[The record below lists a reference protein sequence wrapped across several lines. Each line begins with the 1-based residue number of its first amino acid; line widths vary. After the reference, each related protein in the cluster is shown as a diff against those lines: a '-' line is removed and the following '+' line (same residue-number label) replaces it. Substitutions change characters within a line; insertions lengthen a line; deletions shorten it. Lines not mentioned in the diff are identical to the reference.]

1 MRLRPNEFC
10 PIHRSM
16 SCCGRELMPRPKLI
30 RIGVQRIEDPHH
42 RVDIGLTCF
51 GAGTGGFT
59 PFIDGLKN
67 IQNKGQLTGLF
78 HRVP

>member
-1 MRLRPNEFC
+1 
-10 PIHRSM
+10 
-16 SCCGRELMPRPKLI
+16 
-30 RIGVQRIEDPHH
+30 
-42 RVDIGLTCF
+42 VDIGLTCF

-59 PFIDGLKN
+59 PLIDVLKN